1 MKRRIVWLCFALLA
15 LLLIACGPV
24 NPLGFVTGRY
34 ASNGERIYLAG
45 TSANGSIRYTGG
57 NVSGGMMG
65 GSRLACASCHGTSGR
80 GGPHMM
86 HMSAMDAPD
95 IRWSTLTEAEH
106 GDHDEEEEMGHPPYD
121 ENTFKQAVTEGLNPG
136 GERLDSD
143 MPRWRMTERDL
154 DDLISH
160 LKTLD

>member
-1 MKRRIVWLCFALLA
+1 MKSRTAWLALALLA
-15 LLLIACGPV
+15 LLLIACGPF
-24 NPLGFVTGRY
+24 NPLSLVRGPYST
-34 ASNGERIYLAG
+34 NGERIYSAG
-45 TSANGSIRYTGG
+45 TSANGRISYSGG

-65 GSRLACASCHGTSGR
+65 SGRLACARCHGTNGR
-80 GGPHMM
+80 GGPHIM

-106 GDHDEEEEMGHPPYD
+106 GGHDEPEEMEHPPYD
-121 ENTFKQAVTEGLNPG
+121 EDSFKQTVTQALNPS

-143 MPRWRMTERDL
+143 MPRWRMLDRDL

-160 LKTLD
+160 LKTLN